1 MQVRAGGGST
11 LELPILQ
18 REATVS
24 SVDVD
29 ARTVEL
35 VFSTGA
41 AVMRSEWWT
50 GKRFLETLSLKKEH
64 VRLDRMNAGA
74 APLLDTHL
82 AYSVH
87 DILGAVEPNSV
98 RLLAKEARV
107 TVRFS
112 DRAEVEPI
120 WRDVTRRIIPSVS
133 VGYQVFKYEETTGSD
148 GKLPT
153 RHAIDWEPYEVSMVP
168 LPADYRAQVRAGD
181 KSQFHPCAVVM
192 RVDHAAADADRSRR
206 FRMALARS

>member
-1 MQVRAGGGST
+1 M
-11 LELPILQ
+11 LELPALQ
-18 REATVS
+18 LRANVG
-24 SVDVD
+24 SVDVTE
-29 ARTVEL
+29 RTVEL
-35 VFSTGA
+35 RFSTGA
-41 AVMRSEWWT
+41 PVTRYDWWT
-50 GKRFLETLSLKKEH
+50 GKRYIETLSLKKEH

-74 APLLDTHL
+74 APLLDTHS
-82 AYSVH
+82 AFSVH
-87 DILGAVEPNSV
+87 DILGAVEPNSAQ
-98 RLLAKEARV
+98 LLAKEARV

-120 WRDVTRRIIPSVS
+120 WRDVTRGIIRSVS
-133 VGYQVFKYEETTGSD
+133 VGYNVYKYEETTGAD

-168 LPADYRAQVRAGD
+168 MPADYRAQVRAGD

-206 FRMALARS
+206 FRLALART